1 MKRPASR
8 RQAGR
13 RGQRVA
19 RVVRQV
25 VSETLVTELNDPR
38 LAFVTVT
45 AVDLSPDLRLAD
57 IQISV
62 LGDAKAQEV
71 CLQAIRHAH
80 GRIQERV
87 ANALEM
93 KFCPVLRFHRDDSVK
108 RSVSISA
115 VIAQARAE
123 DEAARADR
131 IRRGVELPPA
141 DETDETDEVDE
152 TAGAD
157 TAPLGDDTLPGEAEP
172 EDDPGG
178 TL

>member
-19 RVVRQV
+19 SVVRQV

-45 AVDLSPDLRLAD
+45 GVDLSPDLRLAD
-57 IQISV
+57 VRISV
-62 LGDAKAQEV
+62 LGDTQAQDV
-71 CLQAIRHAH
+71 CMAAIRHAH
-80 GRIQERV
+80 GRIQEKV
-87 ANALEM
+87 ADALEM

-108 RSVSISA
+108 RSVSLSA
-115 VIAQARAE
+115 LIAQARAE

-131 IRRGVELPPA
+131 IRRGVEPPPA
-141 DETDETDEVDE
+141 DETDDADEAAEADAVP
-152 TAGAD
+152 GAAA
-157 TAPLGDDTLPGEAEP
+157 TPAEAEP

-178 TL
+178 AF